1 MEQEQKKWVI
11 HVLVVEVRDNVA
23 EVMEHYRVVTESQ
36 GQSAQSVLPRPD
48 NAPIPSSVPSLLSL
62 PRPRGHMYHTNYT
75 PTLHAQTIKSIK
87 TLHPTNTMNSSS
99 GTSKQ
104 PKYPGPLAQPQA
116 PSSVKAIRQ
125 RKDIIPPRPLHDTTL
140 SDIVE
145 GN

>member
-1 MEQEQKKWVI
+1 MEEQKEWVR
-11 HVLVVEVRDNVA
+11 HVLMVGVRDNVA
-23 EVMEHYRVVTESQ
+23 EVMEHYRVVTESP

-48 NAPIPSSVPSLLSL
+48 NAPIPPSVPPLIAL
-62 PRPRGHMYHTNYT
+62 PRPRCHMYDTNYT
-75 PTLHAQTIKSIK
+75 PTAHAQTIKSIK

-104 PKYPGPLAQPQA
+104 PKYPGPPAQSQA

-140 SDIVE
+140 SDIDE